1 MTEKLASLIAL
12 MGIFALMGN
21 ANAEMVLGVFMAINV
36 STELANVEIMKNV
49 ELTNHT
55 AMLLQENVVCT
66 WFQSISLNII
76 NDEL

>member
-49 ELTNHT
+49 ELTNHI
-55 AMLLQENVVCT
+55 AMLLQENVVCA
-66 WFQSISLNII
+66 
-76 NDEL
+76 

>member
-36 STELANVEIMKNV
+36 STELVNVEIMKNV
-49 ELTNHT
+49 ELTNHI
-55 AMLLQENVVCT
+55 AMLQQENVVCA
-66 WFQSISLNII
+66 
-76 NDEL
+76 

>member
-12 MGIFALMGN
+12 MGIFALMEN

-49 ELTNHT
+49 ELTNHI
-55 AMLLQENVVCT
+55 AMLLQENAVCA
-66 WFQSISLNII
+66 
-76 NDEL
+76 

>member
-12 MGIFALMGN
+12 MGILALMGN
-21 ANAEMVLGVFMAINV
+21 ANAEMVLGVFMVINV

-49 ELTNHT
+49 ELTNHI

-66 WFQSISLNII
+66 
-76 NDEL
+76 

>member
-49 ELTNHT
+49 ELTNHI

-66 WFQSISLNII
+66 
-76 NDEL
+76 

>member
-12 MGIFALMGN
+12 MGIFALMEN

-49 ELTNHT
+49 ELTNHI
-55 AMLLQENVVCT
+55 AMLLQENVVCA
-66 WFQSISLNII
+66 
-76 NDEL
+76 

>member
-49 ELTNHT
+49 ELTNHI
-55 AMLLQENVVCT
+55 AMLLQENVVCAR
-66 WFQSISLNII
+66 FQTSSMVN
-76 NDEL
+76 

>member
-49 ELTNHT
+49 ELTNHI
-55 AMLLQENVVCT
+55 AMLQQENVVCA
-66 WFQSISLNII
+66 
-76 NDEL
+76 